1 MGEWRTERW
10 LCEMRKRLPGD
21 DAFLLA
27 HKGQGRRTPAKGD
40 ARGRSVELVHQVLSH
55 WLCFRPDVAARVA
68 APTGDRYTP
77 ATAAVVREFQ
87 KAFSEERDGIVGPG
101 TLQMMDWY
109 INGKPVPPPEDCGG
123 GGGGGGGADPCPER
137 EPDEAAASARAPLVL
152 EAGAYRPAGPDG
164 AEQFVSLIGF
174 TTDDSTLDK
183 GPEKALDDLGEIL
196 DADARRPKRNGTA
209 YECWQAESFEVT
221 GFADCHEEP
230 SLGLERAERLRDE
243 FPESDI
249 AIELAP
255 RPATRTQLSALD
267 RRRNRSLLIRIFLRR
282 ADRVDFAGSLLD
294 DLLAEARP
302 NRAALEARGWRPET
316 IRLGELLAAD
326 TDPDSLD
333 LQFIDWDGANKTV
346 GLNWPDEC
354 DDWFEDFEWTS
365 PRRAV
370 ARALANARGDPTA
383 FCAEGIVP
391 VLDDLMW
398 AIERHAVKPM
408 EAGVSRLIYW
418 QAHGGIASVSAGC
431 PCEAVNWLATR
442 AKQRGDIYHLIEGQ
456 SVWEEHTE
464 VEPCGT

>member
-1 MGEWRTERW
+1 MDEWRTEKW

-40 ARGRSVELVHQVLSH
+40 ARGPSVELVHQVLAH
-55 WLCFRPDVAARVA
+55 WLCSRPDVAARVA
-68 APTGDRYTP
+68 VPTGDRYTP
-77 ATAAVVREFQ
+77 ATAAVLREFQ
-87 KAFSEERDGIVGPG
+87 SAFSEERDGIVGPG
-101 TLQMMDWY
+101 TLQIMDWY
-109 INGKPVPPPEDCGG
+109 INGAPLLPLEDCGG
-123 GGGGGGGADPCPER
+123 GRGDDPCPER
-137 EPDEAAASARAPLVL
+137 EPDEAAASARAPLAL
-152 EAGAYRPAGPDG
+152 DIGAYRPTGPDG
-164 AEQFVSLIGF
+164 AEQFVSLTGF

-183 GPEKALDDLGEIL
+183 GPEKSLDDLGEIL
-196 DADARRPKRNGTA
+196 DPEAGRPKRNGTA
-209 YECWQAESFEVT
+209 YECWQAESFKVT

-249 AIELAP
+249 TVERAP
-255 RPATRTQLSALD
+255 RPATPTQRSALD
-267 RRRNRSLLIRIFLRR
+267 RRRNRSLLISISLRR
-282 ADRVDFAGSLLD
+282 ADRIDFAGSVLD
-294 DLLAEARP
+294 DLLAEVRP

-333 LQFIDWDGANKTV
+333 LQLIDYYGANRAAD
-346 GLNWPDEC
+346 LNWPHEC

-370 ARALANARGDPTA
+370 ARALANARADPEG
-383 FCAEGIVP
+383 FCAEGILP

-398 AIERHAVKPM
+398 AIQRHAVKPM
-408 EAGVSRLIYW
+408 EAGLSRLIHW
-418 QAHGGIASVSAGC
+418 EAWHGIATVSAGC
-431 PCEAVNWLATR
+431 SCEAVNWLATR

-456 SVWEEHTE
+456 PVWEDHTE
-464 VEPCGT
+464 VEPCAI